1 MGNYFYKIYTYF
13 HNKKIAFI
21 ALLSLVAVGMLLV
34 ALNLNL
40 EENISK
46 LIPKSEDSET
56 LNKVLE
62 NVDFSDKI
70 IVNIYSEDTIN
81 ADQLTAYA
89 AEIVDSLNTKCA
101 DYIANIQGEI
111 SDDNMSE
118 TYDFLYEHLP
128 LFLDAADIQKITA
141 KIAPDSVPE
150 YIKGNY
156 KTLISPTGLFAK
168 KIIRKDPFG
177 MSFMAL
183 KKLEELKISDD
194 FDVYNGFLLSKDKK
208 NVLLFIKPAL
218 ASNETDGN
226 TDFVA
231 QLYEISEA
239 LNAKYEG
246 VAFGEY
252 YGSTVIAVANASQIK
267 HDIRYTVTIAMAL
280 LLIILVLFY
289 RKVYIPLILFTPT
302 VLAALTALVVLYFLR
317 NEISAISIGIGSV
330 LLGITLDF
338 SLHILTHYRSIQDPK
353 KLYETVTQPILMSS
367 FTTAVAFLC
376 LVFLKSQALQDLG
389 IFAAVSVV
397 SSSIFALIA
406 IPILFNPK
414 VAGQET
420 TKSKTNILERL
431 ANFDFH
437 KSKIAI
443 ALLVA
448 LLITSAFTYSKVSF
462 DKDLSKMNYQEPETL
477 LAEQHLED
485 ILNLS
490 SRSVYLVSYGSS
502 ETEILNANSQIN
514 SILKTQKEAGNILS
528 YSSIGSLVL
537 SEEGQQEKI
546 ATWNN
551 LWSSETKNQ
560 LKSNLIEGGKVV
572 GFDSTTYTP
581 FYEMIDKEYAS
592 LSIADYKTIKSF
604 FVGEFINTDSEFK
617 TAVSIVKLEE
627 GKSDALEALIK
638 DIPNTILVDRS
649 RINETFLGGLHA
661 NFSSLINFSLLAV
674 FIILL
679 LFYRKLGL
687 TVFTMVPIIITWFI
701 TLGIMGVLGIE
712 FTIFN
717 VIISTFIFGLGID
730 YSIFMTNALIEDY
743 TYGTKEIGT
752 YKVSIILSVITTI
765 LGIGVL
771 IFAKHPS
778 LISIASLCLI
788 GIIISPLVTFI
799 VQPLLFNFL
808 VGRRVKKGY
817 APLEFLSF
825 FISIYSLTL
834 YISGGLLL
842 SLFSMVMLPI
852 IPLAKATKIRRM
864 HKMLARLQ
872 RTIIYTNPLIKKR
885 IINLEKEDFK
895 KPAIIIANHSSSI
908 DVIIIGVVADNIAF
922 IVNDWVYKSAIFG
935 KMAQALGFFPVS
947 KGMEEGISQLK
958 EKVDAGY
965 SLMIF
970 PEGTRSKT
978 NKVERFHKGAFYMQE
993 QLELDILL
1001 LYYHGNAELMIK
1013 NDFVMNQG
1021 TLTLNVGKRIA
1032 FDDTSFGT
1040 VCRERTKN
1048 ISTFYKS
1055 ELLKLRTELEGVDYF
1070 KRILLSNYSFKE
1082 SAIQKRVK
1090 ADFKKNKEAY
1100 LELTNYL
1107 PMRTNILHL
1116 GHDYGQLD
1124 ILLVS
1129 KSIDRKITSLIQYDA
1144 KGNVAKNCYVSKY
1157 RKCTYVTAID
1167 FENLTNFDYIL
1178 ISDSDQLAHMENITI
1193 PENTKVLLFNF
1204 DEEELSEWKEKYVFD
1219 KIGET
1224 ISLGFI
1230 NR

>member
-1 MGNYFYKIYTYF
+1 MGSYFYKIYTYF
-13 HNKKIAFI
+13 HDKKIAFI
-21 ALLSLVAVGMLLV
+21 GLLSLVAVGMLLI

-70 IVNIYSEDTIN
+70 IVNIYSKDSLN
-81 ADQLTAYA
+81 ADQLTEYA
-89 AEIVDSLNTKCA
+89 SELIDSLNASCS
-101 DYIANIQGEI
+101 DFIASIQGEI

-118 TYDFLYEHLP
+118 TFDFLYQHLP
-128 LFLDAADIQKITA
+128 LFLDAKDYQSIANKIH
-141 KIAPDSVPE
+141 PDSIPE

-231 QLYEISEA
+231 QLYEISAA

-267 HDIRYTVTIAMAL
+267 HDIRFTVSIAMGL

-289 RKVYIPLILFTPT
+289 RKIYIPLVLFTPT
-302 VLAALTALVVLYFLR
+302 VLAALSALVVLYFLR

-353 KLYETVTQPILMSS
+353 KLYQTVTLPILMSS

-389 IFAAVSVV
+389 IFAAVSVL
-397 SSSIFALIA
+397 SSSFFALIA

-414 VAGQET
+414 
-420 TKSKTNILERL
+420 TKEKESKKSNVNILERL
-431 ANFDFH
+431 AGFDFH

-443 ALLVA
+443 AILVA

-490 SRSVYLVSYGSS
+490 SRSVYLVSYGSNES
-502 ETEILNANSQIN
+502 EVLLANSEIN
-514 SILKTQKEAGNILS
+514 TILKKQKEAGNILS
-528 YSSIGSLVL
+528 YSSIGALVL
-537 SEEGQQEKI
+537 SEDTQNEKI
-546 ATWNN
+546 AKWKDLWNAKAKD
-551 LWSSETKNQ
+551 S
-560 LKSNLIEGGKVV
+560 LKSRLINGGTAV
-572 GFDSTTYTP
+572 GFDATTYEP
-581 FYEMIDKEYAS
+581 FYKLIDEEYAP
-592 LSIADYKTIKSF
+592 LGIGDYKTIKSF
-604 FVGEFINTDSEFK
+604 FVGEFINVDSDFK

-627 GKSDALEALIK
+627 GESESLEMLIK
-638 DIPNTILVDRS
+638 EIPNTILVDRS
-649 RINETFLGGLHA
+649 RINETFLGGLHD
-661 NFSSLINFSLLAV
+661 NFSTLINYSLLAV
-674 FIILL
+674 FLILL

-687 TVFTMVPIIITWFI
+687 TVFTMVPIIVTWFI
-701 TLGIMGVLGIE
+701 TLGIMGVLGIQ

-743 TYGTKEIGT
+743 TYGTKEVTT
-752 YKVSIILSVITTI
+752 YKVSIVLSVITTI

-788 GIIISPLVTFI
+788 GIVISPLVTFI

-825 FISIYSLTL
+825 FVSIYSLTL

-842 SLFSMVMLPI
+842 SLFSMVLLPI
-852 IPLAKATKIRRM
+852 IPLAKASKIRRM
-864 HKMLARLQ
+864 HKMLASLQ
-872 RTIIYTNPLIKKR
+872 RAIIYTNPLIKKR
-885 IINLEKEDFK
+885 IVNIGKEDFK

-908 DVIIIGVVADNIAF
+908 DVIIIGAVADNIAF

-947 KGMEEGISQLK
+947 KGVEEGIAQLQ

-993 QLELDILL
+993 QLKLDILP

-1013 NDFVMNQG
+1013 NDFVMNKG
-1021 TLTLNVGKRIA
+1021 TLTLKVGERIA
-1032 FDDTSFGT
+1032 YNDKSFGNNA
-1040 VCRERTKN
+1040 RERTKN
-1048 ISTFYKS
+1048 ISTFYKK

-1070 KRILLSNYSFKE
+1070 KRILFANYSFKE
-1082 SAIQKRVK
+1082 AAIQKQVK
-1090 ADFKKNKEAY
+1090 QDFISNKQAY

-1107 PMRTNILHL
+1107 PMKTRILHL
-1116 GHDYGQLD
+1116 GHDYGQID
-1124 ILLVS
+1124 ILLLS
-1129 KSIDRKITSLIQYDA
+1129 KSIDRKITSLLQDDTIG
-1144 KGNVAKNCYVSKY
+1144 KIAKNCYVTQY
-1157 RKCTYVTAID
+1157 RKCKYVHSLAH
-1167 FENLTNFDYIL
+1167 ENIEHFDYLLLSHVDQINTLKRLDVPKGIL
-1178 ISDSDQLAHMENITI
+1178 ILAFNINSVEVRDLKLKYSTTEI
-1193 PENTKVLLFNF
+1193 TASITLLSK
-1204 DEEELSEWKEKYVFD
+1204 L
-1219 KIGET
+1219 
-1224 ISLGFI
+1224 
-1230 NR
+1230 